1 MEIYGNIADAEMD
14 LVIWSGKMY
23 KLQHTTY
30 QQQQEQVAQVK
41 LLQLL
46 CVTQPP

>member
-30 QQQQEQVAQVK
+30 QQQ
-41 LLQLL
+41 
-46 CVTQPP
+46 